1 MVVKTDICAYTEY
14 KIYPGKGQRF
24 VAKDGK
30 THLFINK
37 KADSLFHQRIKP
49 VKLTWTQAW
58 RRKNKKGKIEDSNKR
73 KKAKVQKFQKAI
85 VGMSLDDLKR
95 KKGQKPSEGRHHHLR
110 SNHLMVSLT
119 QPLLLSR
126 EDSSPMRA
134 PAWGQTEFRQQ
145 AKEQAAKEA
154 KARQQKAAANR
165 KKVEK
170 SAAAASTK
178 AAPAKK
184 VQAAKAGKSSKQK
197 K

>member
-95 KKGQKPSEGRHHHLR
+95 KKGQK
-110 SNHLMVSLT
+110 
-119 QPLLLSR
+119 
-126 EDSSPMRA
+126 
-134 PAWGQTEFRQQ
+134 TEFRQQ
-145 AKEQAAKEA
+145 AKEAAAKEA
-154 KARQQKAAANR
+154 KLRQQKQAAAQ
-165 KKVEK
+165 KKATK
-170 SAAAASTK
+170 TATAASAK
-178 AAPAKK
+178 HAPAKK
-184 VQAAKAGKSSKQK
+184 PAAAVQKTKSSKQK